1 MANNTDIP
9 DNILDLFSLRISTED
24 KEKLEHWVNQSDENK
39 KLFLE
44 IRDIW
49 QSTSNVST
57 DSYDENAAW
66 NKFKPT
72 IAAAKPLSKF
82 TMLKYAA
89 VAIIFCAIGF
99 FAFYFSIHK
108 ASKLVSYQ
116 EVYVPYGSTS
126 KIVLPDGSY
135 VWLNAGSY
143 LRYSNSFNIDNRDIF
158 LKGEAYFDVR
168 KNKKLNFIV
177 NTPGI
182 EVKAIGTKFNIKSYP
197 EERTIRATVV
207 EGKIQVINKDGEKLN
222 ETFLSVNQTASF
234 LKKSPVSAIVEPE
247 NSENKVPFSTEAE
260 KIPAEIVEVDS
271 KTSPE
276 IYVSWHQGRL
286 IIERETLGAMAIK
299 LERRYNVKINFL
311 NQSVKNYIFSGV
323 LKDETFEQV
332 LEVIRLTSPLKYSIE
347 GNIVSLMEDKSLK
360 NRLN

>member
-1 MANNTDIP
+1 MVNNTDIP
-9 DNILDLFSLRISTED
+9 ENILDLFSHKISVEE
-24 KEKLEHWVNQSDENK
+24 KEKLMLWVNQNDENRQ
-39 KLFLE
+39 LFLE
-44 IRDIW
+44 LRDIW
-49 QSTSNVST
+49 QSTSNISS
-57 DSYDENAAW
+57 DSYDEDAAW

-72 IAAAKPLSKF
+72 LTPAKPTRNLIW
-82 TMLKYAA
+82 LKYAA
-89 VAIIFCAIGF
+89 VAVIFCAIGF
-99 FAFYFSIHK
+99 FAFYLSIPRV
-108 ASKLVSYQ
+108 SKVVSYQ

-143 LRYSNSFNIDNRDIF
+143 LRYSNSFNLDNRNIY

-182 EVKAIGTKFNIKSYP
+182 EVRAIGTKFNVKAYP
-197 EERTIRATVV
+197 EEKTIRTTVV
-207 EGKIQVINKDGEKLN
+207 EGKIQVINKDGEKTN
-222 ETFLSVNQTASF
+222 EIYLSVNQSASF
-234 LKKSPVSAIVEPE
+234 LKKSTVPPIVEPE
-247 NSENKVPFSTEAE
+247 NSENKKHIYAE
-260 KIPAEIVEVDS
+260 PEDIPSEILEVDS
-271 KTSPE
+271 ETSPE

-286 IIERETLGAMAIK
+286 IIERESLGSMAVK

-311 NQSVKNYIFSGV
+311 NESVKNYIFSGI

-332 LEVIRLTSPLKYSIE
+332 LEVIRLTSPLKYSID
-347 GNIVSLMEDKSLK
+347 GNVVSLMEDKSLK